1 MINTIDSHT
10 TKASKSASLPWLLF
24 LFLAAVFFFAYHDV
38 SQSQNLGGDQTTEDL
53 VATLSQGQLGR
64 RLALLSLGVVAVVSL
79 VRGPA
84 KKRLSTQGP
93 LGWLLVGFL
102 SWALL
107 SPVWAQDPSQTVK
120 KLAVFAILCLG
131 AVALV
136 RRLSLREIVLWTF
149 FTSSAFLVIGILV
162 AVVNGTFEPFSPGYR
177 FAGTLPPNNEGI
189 NCALL
194 LLSAMTL
201 ADLMKPRRVLFW
213 ACGFIGLVFLILSGS
228 RTGTA
233 AAIVAAV
240 IYLVVVRSRST
251 KFTMALS
258 AAMAICFLAFFVGTG
273 LMPGLKN
280 VVLLGRDDGGAETFT
295 GRTGIWDDVNPYI
308 HQAPILGYGYGG
320 FWTPTHIEAV
330 SDQEQWAVGNGHSA
344 YIDFLLMLGVLGLIA
359 FVLILVF
366 GISYAFRAFRF
377 SQRPA
382 FAFCGV
388 VLVFCAMDGLFESD
402 INEGSLLMF
411 VSTIIL
417 VRLAFVPLY
426 RTLRTSSEIP
436 SSSQMDLVAHA

>member
-1 MINTIDSHT
+1 MINTIESHP
-10 TKASKSASLPWLLF
+10 TKASKPGSLPWLLF
-24 LFLAAVFFFAYHDV
+24 VFLAAVFFFAYHDV
-38 SQSQNLGGDQTTEDL
+38 SQSQNLGGDQTTEEL
-53 VATLSQGQLGR
+53 VATLSQGQLPR
-64 RLALLSLGVVAVVSL
+64 RLALLSLAVVAVIGL

-84 KKRLSTQGP
+84 KRRLSTQGP

-120 KLAVFAILCLG
+120 RLAVFAILCLG
-131 AVALV
+131 AVAVV
-136 RRLSLREIVLWTF
+136 RRLSLREIILWTF
-149 FTSSAFLVIGILV
+149 FTTSAFLVIGILV
-162 AVVNGTFEPFSPGYR
+162 AMVNGTFEPFSPGYR

-194 LLSAMTL
+194 ILSAMTL

-213 ACGFIGLVFLILSGS
+213 ACGSIALVFLILSGS

-233 AAIVAAV
+233 ATIVAAV
-240 IYLVVVRSRST
+240 IYLAVVRSKST
-251 KFTMALS
+251 KFTMAVS
-258 AAMAICFLAFFVGTG
+258 AGMAVCFLAFFVGTG

-280 VVLLGRDDGGAETFT
+280 AVLLGRDDGGAETFT
-295 GRTGIWDDVNPYI
+295 GRTGIWEDVNPYI

-359 FVLILVF
+359 FVLILLF
-366 GISYAFRAFRF
+366 GISYAYRSFRF

-411 VSTIIL
+411 VSTVIL

-426 RTLRTSSEIP
+426 RTVQDRSKIP